1 MKKKIIGILALVL
14 VILAVWAAPDFGGDT
29 CNNSEIAIE
38 AFLEEWNRQE
48 ITVLRSAQ
56 EGRVRAVLYENEAGQ
71 LGVNIFERR
80 LLGLRLKHDGMNLYH
95 KGPGLYLSGSWTEGG
110 PNGSRCEIVVCGD
123 NHGAEVWTYTVAD
136 ADGVTDR
143 YVHAGYVLDVYIL
156 DGIQNLPQ
164 ELKMYGPGGGVFVP
178 EG

>member
-14 VILAVWAAPDFGGDT
+14 VILAVWAVPAFGGDT

-38 AFLEEWNRQE
+38 AFLEGWNRQE

-71 LGVNIFERR
+71 LGVNIFERK

-95 KGPGLYLSGSWTEGG
+95 KGPGLHFTGSWTKGG
-110 PNGSRCEIVVCGD
+110 LKGSRCDIVICGD
-123 NHGAEVWTYTVAD
+123 NRGGEVGAYVMWDAPQVARES
-136 ADGVTDR
+136 VQ
-143 YVHAGYVLDVYIL
+143 AGYVLDVYIL
-156 DGIQNLPQ
+156 DGIEALPKGLQ
-164 ELKMYGPGGGVFVP
+164 MHAPGGGIYVP